1 MYKKNTDN
9 FLNKI
14 LTLDLDNLSLTK
26 LLGLKIEYLYLIS
39 PYSQLDFSI
48 MINTN
53 IAYFNS
59 IINGTKSITIKKL
72 EQICFSLKMN
82 LKNFW
87 IFQFFMKSKTK
98 KNLYI
103 NQKN

>member
-39 PYSQLDFSI
+39 VYSQLDFSI

-72 EQICFSLKMN
+72 EQICFSLKMEHKE
-82 LKNFW
+82 LLDFS
-87 IFQFFMKSKTK
+87 I
-98 KNLYI
+98 LYEI
-103 NQKN
+103 KNQKKFIY